1 MNMNLT
7 FFPFKEIKTMNRK
20 LLRTLKSIAVD
31 RLFPKEEALKII
43 DELVDSAKR
52 RGLEGNGQNLIKI
65 EVS

>member
-31 RLFPKEEALKII
+31 PLFPKEEALKII
-43 DELVDSAKR
+43 DELVDSAER

>member
-31 RLFPKEEALKII
+31 PLFPKEEALKII
-43 DELVDSAKR
+43 DELVDSAER
-52 RGLEGNGQNLIKI
+52 RALEGNGQNLIII

>member
-31 RLFPKEEALKII
+31 PLFPKEEALKII
-43 DELVDSAKR
+43 DELVDSAER
-52 RGLEGNGQNLIKI
+52 RGLEGNGQNLIII

>member
-31 RLFPKEEALKII
+31 PLFPKKEALKII
-43 DELVDSAKR
+43 DELVDSAER
-52 RGLEGNGQNLIKI
+52 RGLEGNGQNLIII

>member
-1 MNMNLT
+1 MNLT

-31 RLFPKEEALKII
+31 PLFPKEEALKII
-43 DELVDSAKR
+43 DELVDSAER
-52 RGLEGNGQNLIKI
+52 RGLEGNGQNLIII

>member
-20 LLRTLKSIAVD
+20 LLRILKSIAVD
-31 RLFPKEEALKII
+31 RLFQKEEALKII
-43 DELVDSAKR
+43 DELVDSAER
-52 RGLEGNGQNLIKI
+52 RGLEGNGQKLINV